1 MIMIIVMF
9 PVFERVDQ
17 VVDIT
22 DYDRFIFGL
31 VALHAA
37 CLLPEYQVRY
47 KNVLIYFIET
57 VITFGADG
65 HAE

>member
-1 MIMIIVMF
+1 MF

-47 KNVLIYFIET
+47 K
-57 VITFGADG
+57 TFSSTS
-65 HAE
+65 